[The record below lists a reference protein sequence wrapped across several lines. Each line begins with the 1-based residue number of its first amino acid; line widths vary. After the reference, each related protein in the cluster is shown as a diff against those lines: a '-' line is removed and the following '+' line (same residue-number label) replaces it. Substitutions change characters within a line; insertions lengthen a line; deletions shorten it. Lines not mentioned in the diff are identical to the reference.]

1 MHTTVSSTVS
11 SHEII
16 GFGVFEADLRSGEL
30 RRNGARVKIQ
40 ELPFRALRL
49 LLSRPGHIFT
59 RDEFRQAL
67 WPEGVF
73 VDFDHGISSAINRL
87 RDALGDS
94 AAQPVFIQTVGRRG
108 YRWIAASHSAEPAMQ
123 VRNKALGEKASNIP
137 LVHSVPL
144 PFSQRW
150 GLVSALPV
158 LVVLFAALIFGTGYQ
173 NQSIAAAHPTVSD
186 SKSAHHPANVEAGDF
201 YLQGRFY
208 WNQRTADSL
217 NKAVDLFTQAIVR
230 DPNYAA
236 AYVGLADCYNLL
248 REYSIMPASE
258 AYPRALA
265 AAKKAVEL
273 DGQSSEAHASLAFVS
288 FYGMWDAV
296 TADREFRRALALNPN
311 NATAHHWYATYL
323 MSLNRNPESLTEI
336 ERAQGLDPD
345 SKSVLAEKG
354 LLLFNAGR
362 RQEAI
367 TLLMQMEKKDPT
379 FISPHRYL
387 KYVYLETADYSHYL
401 MEARQE
407 AVLMRDSSTLV
418 IEHSAEKGFATAG
431 GRGLLEAQ
439 RLQQKNLYDRGQ
451 FSPYVLAET
460 YSLLGSKQ
468 EALRY
473 LETAYDQHA
482 DGVPQ
487 IVSDPAFKNLH
498 DEPAFRQLLARL
510 GLPPIS

>member
-1 MHTTVSSTVS
+1 MTTTESSY
-11 SHEII
+11 EII
-16 GFGVFEADLRSGEL
+16 CFGVFEADLRSGEL

-40 ELPFRALRL
+40 DLPFRALRL
-49 LLSRPGHIFT
+49 LLSHPGQIFS
-59 RDEFRQAL
+59 REEFRQTL
-67 WPEGVF
+67 WPEGVY

-108 YRWIAASHSAEPAMQ
+108 YRWIAASHASEP
-123 VRNKALGEKASNIP
+123 
-137 LVHSVPL
+137 PL
-144 PFSQRW
+144 PPASKTIAEMAAAPHVGSQRW
-150 GLVSALPV
+150 GLVSVLPV
-158 LVVLFAALIFGTGYQ
+158 LVVLFAALIFRTGNQ
-173 NQSIAAAHPTVSD
+173 NQTTAAPHPTNSPAPD
-186 SKSAHHPANVEAGDF
+186 SHPANAEAGDF

-208 WNQRTADSL
+208 WNQRSAESL

-230 DPNYAA
+230 DPNYAP

-288 FYGMWDAV
+288 FYGMWDAAM
-296 TADREFRRALALNPN
+296 ADREFHRALALNPG
-311 NATAHHWYATYL
+311 NAIAHHWYATYL
-323 MSLNRNPESLTEI
+323 MSLNHNPESLVEI

-345 SKSVLAEKG
+345 SKSVLADKG
-354 LLLFNAGR
+354 LLLFYAGR
-362 RQEAI
+362 QQEAI
-367 TLLMQMEKKDPT
+367 TLLTQMEKKEPS

-387 KYVYLETADYSHYL
+387 KYVYFETADYPHYL

-407 AVLMRDSSTLV
+407 AVLMHDNPTLV
-418 IEHSAEKGFATAG
+418 IEHAAEKGFATLG
-431 GRGLLEAQ
+431 PRGLLEAQ
-439 RLQQKNLYDRGQ
+439 RQQQKKLYDRGQ
-451 FSPYVLAET
+451 FSPYALAAT

-468 EALRY
+468 EALQY

-487 IVSDPAFKNLH
+487 IESDPAFRNLH
-498 DEPAFRQLLARL
+498 NEPAFRQLLARL